1 MKRFAIAAVVLV
13 ALAGAGWLV
22 AQRLAAAPAEGTL
35 YGNVEIRQVDLAF
48 NSEGTVTALL
58 KREGDTVKPDETIAT
73 LDDASYRSGT
83 ELAEARRDAA
93 QAQLDKLL
101 HGTRQEDLDQAQ
113 ANLAVA
119 RAVQAD
125 ARVTFE
131 RQTGLAATNATTR
144 QTVDDARRG
153 LDSAQAQVAQTQA
166 ALTEAV
172 NGPRV
177 EDIDAAKAQL
187 HESEAALDLAQ
198 TQLARAV
205 LRSPCDGIVMTR
217 VIEPGT
223 VVLPNS
229 AVYSVAITGEVWV
242 RAFVPETML
251 GRAAPDTEVR
261 ILTDGRPNR
270 PYQGRIGYVAPAA
283 EFTPKTV
290 ETPELRTQLV
300 YRIRVRITDPDPGIR
315 QGQPVTIQLPP
326 VPLPPAPL
334 PPA

>member
-1 MKRFAIAAVVLV
+1 MKRFAVAAVVLV
-13 ALAGAGWLV
+13 AIAGIGWLV
-22 AQRLAAAPAEGTL
+22 VQRIGSEPAEGTL

-58 KREGDTVKPDETIAT
+58 KREGDTVKPGETIAT
-73 LDDASYRSGT
+73 LDDATYRSST
-83 ELAEARRDAA
+83 AFAQARRDAA
-93 QAQLDKLL
+93 QAQLDKLV
-101 HGTRQEDLDQAQ
+101 HGTRPEDLDQAR

-119 RAVQAD
+119 QAVLAD
-125 ARVTFE
+125 AKVTYD
-131 RQTGLAATNATTR
+131 RQIGLAATNATTR
-144 QTVDDARRG
+144 QLVDDARRG
-153 LDSAQAQVAQTQA
+153 LDSAVAQVAQTQA

-187 HESEAALDLAQ
+187 HESESALELAQ
-198 TQLARAV
+198 IQLARTV
-205 LRSPCDGIVMTR
+205 LKAPCDGIVMTR

-251 GRAAPDTEVR
+251 ARAAPDTEVGV
-261 ILTDGRPNR
+261 LTDGRPNQ

-300 YRIRVRITDPDPGIR
+300 YRIRVRIGNPDSGIR
-315 QGQPVTIQLPP
+315 QGQPVTIRLPHP
-326 VPLPPAPL
+326 
-334 PPA
+334 